1 MEINAN
7 RILKLPTEHKTSESM
22 EVMIMTNLSGSLSNN
37 DISKIIVDVE
47 KLKVEDQLW
56 KEKEE
61 MRNALD
67 QYIYDMIKNHQIKIQ
82 GGTWRRKI

>member
-22 EVMIMTNLSGSLSNN
+22 EVMIMMNLSGSLSND

-67 QYIYDMIKNHQIKIQ
+67 QYIYDMIKKS
-82 GGTWRRKI
+82 TD

>member
-1 MEINAN
+1 
-7 RILKLPTEHKTSESM
+7 M
-22 EVMIMTNLSGSLSNN
+22 EVMIMMNLSGSLSND

-67 QYIYDMIKNHQIKIQ
+67 QYIYDMIKKSAN
-82 GGTWRRKI
+82 